1 MAERTVRI
9 GKYLSGDGPEIVALK
24 TAHESVTVHDHDYF
38 ELVYIS
44 DGYCLHDMSSRMTLL
59 MAGDLFIIPPGKSHR
74 YMCNRDIKL
83 FNCMFTA
90 EAFRAHADKLNQIPG
105 VSSLLNPNYE
115 GFMHAHLEL
124 QERAA
129 VSQLLDDM
137 TQEFQ
142 KRMPGWDLL
151 LESYLLSLIVHCGR
165 IFQHHL
171 PDVQEKRA
179 YMGYVT
185 QALKYIDK
193 HYHEELTIHNI
204 AEHIGV
210 SNDYFSRQFKQV
222 TGIAPVEYLRRYR
235 FARAMELLADGLSVT
250 DVSKQVGFK
259 NLCHFSREFKNQ
271 LGVTPSQYR
280 KQYAEQQLFSDEEEA
295 TGQSR

>member
-1 MAERTVRI
+1 MPDRTIRI
-9 GKYLSGDGPEIVALK
+9 SRYLTAGDPEIVALK
-24 TAHESVTVHDHDYF
+24 TAHESVTIHDHDYF

-44 DGYCLHDMSSRMTLL
+44 DGYCLHDMASRMTLL
-59 MAGDLFIIPPGKSHR
+59 MAGDLFIIPPGKTHR

-83 FNCMFTA
+83 YNCMFTA
-90 EAFRAHADKLNQIPG
+90 ESFGPLTEKLNLIPG
-105 VSSLLNPNYE
+105 VNSLLNPNYD

-124 QERAA
+124 QERSA
-129 VSQLLDDM
+129 VTQLLEDM
-137 TQEFQ
+137 TQEYQ
-142 KRMPGWDLL
+142 KRMAGWDLL
-151 LESYLLSLIVHCGR
+151 LESYMTSLVVHCGR

-171 PDVQEKRA
+171 SDMQEKRT

-185 QALKYIDK
+185 QALQYIDK
-193 HYHEELTIHNI
+193 HYQDELTIHDI

-235 FARAMELLADGLSVT
+235 FARAMELLAGGESVT
-250 DVSKQVGFK
+250 DVSRQVGFK

-280 KQYAEQQLFSDEEEA
+280 KQYAEQQLFNDEEE
-295 TGQSR
+295 TTWQSR

>member
-1 MAERTVRI
+1 MRTV
-9 GKYLSGDGPEIVALK
+9 KLAQYLKSPADPAIVALK
-24 TAHESVTVHDHDYF
+24 TAHESITSHDHDFY

-44 DGYCLHDMSSRMTLL
+44 DGYCLHDMAGRMTLL
-59 MAGDLFIIPPGKSHR
+59 MAGDLFIIPPGKAHR

-83 FNCMFTA
+83 YNCMFR
-90 EAFRAHADKLNQIPG
+90 EDAFGNFSESLNNVPG
-105 VSSLLNPNYE
+105 LCGLTNPSFD

-124 QERAA
+124 QERSA
-129 VSQLLDDM
+129 VTQLLEDM
-137 TQEFQ
+137 SQEYSRRQ
-142 KRMPGWDLL
+142 PGWDMLL
-151 LESYLLSLIVHCGR
+151 KSYGVSLIIHCGR
-165 IFQHHL
+165 IFQHHVA
-171 PDVQEKRA
+171 DMHEKRA

-185 QALKYIDK
+185 QALQYIDA
-193 HYHEELTIHNI
+193 HYQEELTIHDI

-235 FARAMELLADGLSVT
+235 FARAMELLAGGMSVT
-250 DVSKQVGFK
+250 DVSRQVGFR

-280 KQYAEQQLFSDEEEA
+280 KQYAEQQLFTDEEE
-295 TGQSR
+295 

>member
-1 MAERTVRI
+1 MTIKIARYV
-9 GKYLSGDGPEIVALK
+9 SGDDPKIVVRKHAQQSI
-24 TAHESVTVHDHDYF
+24 TNHDHDFY

-44 DGYCLHDMSSRMTLL
+44 DGYCLHGMAGRMTLL
-59 MAGDLFIIPPGKSHR
+59 MAGDLFIIPPGKTHR

-83 FNCMFTA
+83 YNCMFTT
-90 EAFRAHADKLNQIPG
+90 EAFGELFGKLTEVPSVNA
-105 VSSLLNPNYE
+105 LLNPSFD

-124 QERAA
+124 QERSA
-129 VSQLLDDM
+129 VTQLLEDM
-137 TQEFQ
+137 SQEGS
-142 KRMPGWDLL
+142 KRQPGWDVLMTSFGASLL
-151 LESYLLSLIVHCGR
+151 VHCAR
-165 IFQHHL
+165 IFQHHIT
-171 PDVQEKRA
+171 DMHEKRS

-185 QALKYIDK
+185 QALQYIDA
-193 HYHEELTIHNI
+193 HYQEELTIHDI

-235 FARAMELLADGLSVT
+235 FARAMELLAGGMSVT
-250 DVSKQVGFK
+250 DVSHQVGFR

-280 KQYAEQQLFSDEEEA
+280 KQYAEQQLKQKEED
-295 TGQSR
+295 

>member
-1 MAERTVRI
+1 MRTIR
-9 GKYLSGDGPEIVALK
+9 LSRYVGAGDPPIVALK
-24 TAHESVTVHDHDYF
+24 TAHESITNHNHDFF

-44 DGYCLHDMSSRMTLL
+44 EGYCLHDMSSRMTLL
-59 MAGDLFIIPPGKSHR
+59 MAGDLFIVPPGKTHR

-83 FNCMFTA
+83 YNCMFSA
-90 EAFRAHADKLNQIPG
+90 EAFHNLESKISDLPG
-105 VSSLLNPNYE
+105 MRVLFDPNYE

-124 QERAA
+124 QERSA
-129 VSQLLDDM
+129 VTQLLEDM
-137 TQEFQ
+137 SSEYSRRQ
-142 KRMPGWDLL
+142 PGWDVLMQ
-151 LESYLLSLIVHCGR
+151 SYVVSLIVHCGR
-165 IFQHHL
+165 IFQHHVS
-171 PDVQEKRA
+171 DMNEKRT

-185 QALKYIDK
+185 QALKYIDE
-193 HYHEELTIHNI
+193 HYQEELTIHDI

-235 FARAMELLADGLSVT
+235 FARAMELLTGGMSVT
-250 DVSKQVGFK
+250 DVSHQVGFR

-280 KQYAEQQLFSDEEEA
+280 KQYAEQQLFSNEEE
-295 TGQSR
+295 